1 MATRLFAGAGSKA
14 GHAIWGSDVNL
25 AYNIN
30 VQAAS
35 DYAPEDAILLCGVGR
50 VICAWTMLEQSLQSK
65 IAMMR
70 EGMGDIRTVGARTR
84 PTMTKLMTELRTIVA
99 MRDRRNAS
107 VLMEIAAIERDMQ
120 RIDRFRSLIVSGF
133 QQPEP
138 GGFACRDQRN
148 NRLHISLEQLDAEI
162 AALERVGERLLAI

>member
-1 MATRLFAGAGSKA
+1 MIEGS
-14 GHAIWGSDVNL
+14 GVNL
-25 AYNIN
+25 AYDIN
-30 VQAAS
+30 VKAAS
-35 DYAPEDAILLCGVGR
+35 DYVPDDATILCGVGR
-50 VICAWTMLEQSLQSK
+50 MVCAWTMLEQSLEGK
-65 IAMMR
+65 IALMR

-84 PTMTKLMTELRTIVA
+84 PTMVKLMTELRTIVA

-107 VLMEIAAIERDMQ
+107 ILMEIAEIERDMQ
-120 RIDRFRSLIVSGF
+120 RIDRFRSLIVAGF

-162 AALERVGERLLAI
+162 GALERVAERLLAV